1 MNSVALRSVGTPD
14 PERRTCYNPP
24 SMRLTVLLSLVA
36 SAALAQAQSK
46 PVTPEQARNIVPRV
60 DLSDLTDAQRGV
72 FIDVATDVFNYAG
85 CQDTLAKC
93 LGAQQKD
100 PHALRMAAL
109 VKQLAGEGFQAKPIT
124 ETVEAYYASFDKA
137 QRAPTTAENC
147 PILGKGPVAI
157 VEFSDYQCPHCA
169 HAVKP
174 LEELVERTRKG
185 QARLCFKYFPFP
197 SHPRARVASG
207 CAEYAR
213 SKGKFWE
220 MSAVLFENQEMLEDE
235 DLKRYAKKLGL
246 DGDDMLKQVYA
257 GKFDDRIEKNRRE
270 GLAAG
275 VEGTPALFIDGR
287 HSILPLKPW
296 YLAFTVD
303 DELQWQKE
311 KGWNFGPAAQGRAAG
326 R

>member
-1 MNSVALRSVGTPD
+1 
-14 PERRTCYNPP
+14 
-24 SMRLTVLLSLVA
+24 MRLLVLLSFAA
-36 SAALAQAQSK
+36 SAALAQQAQSK
-46 PVTPEQARNIVPRV
+46 PVTAEQARNIVPRA

-100 PHALRMAAL
+100 PHAVRMAAL
-109 VKQLAGEGFQAKPIT
+109 VKQLASEGFAAKPIT

-147 PILGKGPVAI
+147 PVLGKGPITI

-174 LEELVERTRKG
+174 LEELAEKARKG
-185 QARLCFKYFPFP
+185 QVRLCSKYFPFT
-197 SHPRARVASG
+197 SHPRARVAAG
-207 CAEYAR
+207 CSEYAR

-220 MSAVLFENQEMLEDE
+220 MNALLFENQEMLEDE

-246 DGDDMLKQVYA
+246 DGDDMLKQVYS
-257 GKFDDRIEKNRRE
+257 GRFDDRIEKNRRE

-275 VEGTPALFIDGR
+275 VDATPALFIDGR
-287 HSILPLKPW
+287 HGILPIKPW
-296 YLAFTVD
+296 YLVFTVD
-303 DELQWQKE
+303 DEAQWQKE
-311 KGWNFGPAAQGRAAG
+311 KGWNFGPAAQGRAAE